1 MWIAIASA
9 FRTIIGVTANYGPP
23 PKRTFNVTYQHS
35 DEYSP
40 VHTERHVMAITMYI
54 ERGATLAKPCSL
66 DTPAMTKLRQA
77 IQTIPH

>member
-1 MWIAIASA
+1 MDH
-9 FRTIIGVTANYGPP
+9 RQNGPSMSHISIQMNIRQSIP
-23 PKRTFNVTYQHS
+23 
-35 DEYSP
+35 
-40 VHTERHVMAITMYI
+40 ERHVMAIIMYI